1 MSPSPKSWGP
11 EAQVHKMKPY
21 RDITDPAVAKAL
33 AHPLRTRILAALD
46 GRTASPSELAAELGA
61 PVGVLSYHVRRLATL
76 GLVKLVR
83 RVPRRGAVEHYY
95 TAKSW
100 PRISDEAWGSVPAVV
115 KEATIG
121 ATLDQVGSYV
131 SSAAAGGGFDAPE
144 ATLTRSPVT
153 VDEQGWRALAQELE
167 TMTQRIRAIELE
179 SERRLSDTDE
189 DGQRDAS
196 VVLMLF
202 EAPATEAEP
211 TKAAAGAGGERGR
224 RTKNGASD

>member
-1 MSPSPKSWGP
+1 
-11 EAQVHKMKPY
+11 
-21 RDITDPAVAKAL
+21 
-33 AHPLRTRILAALD
+33 
-46 GRTASPSELAAELGA
+46 
-61 PVGVLSYHVRRLATL
+61 
-76 GLVKLVR
+76 
-83 RVPRRGAVEHYY
+83 VEHYY

-121 ATLDQVGSYV
+121 ATLDHVGSYV

-167 TMTQRIRAIELE
+167 TMTQRIRAIEAE
-179 SERRLSDTDE
+179 SEKRLGQTDQ
-189 DGQRDAS
+189 DVQRDAS

-202 EAPATEAEP
+202 EAPSADAEP
-211 TKAAAGAGGERGR
+211 TKAAAPGAGGARKR
-224 RTKNGASD
+224 RAKNGAPG